1 MTTDFEKVSLD
12 QGNRFNNY
20 KEKITNTDITSN
32 NNVEGFNLLE
42 ERQLRDAEN
51 INVTKR
57 ELDTFNQMK
66 DKFESLLKKYKDVNN
81 IINEDTNNNIERTKG
96 SNPYLGKNIRFTTQE
111 VCYVTKQ
118 GVVKLY
124 KSIDLFNKT
133 AGKNGCPKNNEVIKL
148 NIPWVSGYNKPGVI
162 IPTIPPL
169 ITGTPMTLEQACGFE
184 GTNVYATR
192 FTDNIDSSYFGCYRN
207 NKDIEQQP
215 LISIIPNMSNAN
227 IVGNY
232 KASASSIYNNDNN
245 LFGPWLAFTEDKVGW
260 RGQSFWHSATQSNNL
275 YDPKTGIYKGSN
287 SVTIIDKS
295 NNSKVIKGEFLIV
308 ETLDKSGITLSAYS
322 ILPRQDGNLFFT
334 RSPNTWYILGRID
347 GKWYEIDY
355 RSNVKFD
362 KNENTYYISNISN
375 KKFNACMIITTVVGN
390 SDRLMQRYSVQITSL
405 KLFAPSPSSSA
416 MENAKLN
423 TEYTTFD
430 NCRKY
435 AYENNFRYFGLNNY
449 NKSTGL
455 STCVVTNDLTKSL
468 QYGDASKIMQKISIW
483 STNTSGTPA
492 NQLYITAEGR
502 LTLINTNDGTI
513 YWQSPEGPRNC
524 KNGGSVDINSIKA
537 SYGVNCNGF
546 RGIQVNEGNVTNK
559 VKTQLT
565 NPSLNTQY
573 PNNDTVNPS
582 YKVYSSNSMFGD
594 PAPGCMKG
602 FSISYSCG
610 DKSQVKNLKYGE
622 GSITL
627 LDCNKEVSN
636 CQFSLNI
643 NDDGN
648 MVLTND
654 DKKSKT
660 LIWSSKTSGQS
671 VETNPKMISSKG
683 KFGKN
688 FIKNGESLSIGEW
701 IGSPNGRTYL
711 KLEKDGNLVL
721 YTTKMDNGCVKKD
734 NITYGTTDINGIYQ
748 INNPQNQLVNFLG
761 KFAYIDEDSNLRE
774 YSGNILTNTDK
785 YIMFEDY
792 DSPGNDLQ
800 RLNNVSLNE
809 VIDACNKNRNCGG
822 FLYSSKSKYAF
833 LKNKN
838 MFPKGRKTYIPNAEL
853 ILGVKKFDLDKN
865 SACNKNT
872 TDITASM
879 LKQFKRGQPITNNT
893 QCYSRFLPQQRV
905 VEFDKIKNEMSILGR
920 EISDKM
926 QELYKRDNN
935 IHNKL
940 GMNKIEFDKNLEMY
954 KNIEKIIR
962 NKDNLSALEI
972 NDYFYNIEGMQNLN
986 DDDISGMLEDSEL
999 RLLRENYSYYLWTI
1013 LAVGSVAA
1021 ALHVI
1026 KK

>member
-1 MTTDFEKVSLD
+1 MTTDFEKVSLE

-20 KEKITNTDITSN
+20 KEKLTNTDNTSK

-51 INVTKR
+51 TNVTKT

-66 DKFESLLKKYKDVNN
+66 DKFQSLLKKYNEVNN
-81 IINEDTNNNIERTKG
+81 KINVDTNNNIKRTKG

-124 KSIDLFNKT
+124 SSIDIFNKT
-133 AGKNGCPKNNEVIKL
+133 AGKNGCPKTNEVIKL
-148 NIPWVSGYNKPGVI
+148 NIPWVSAYNKAGVI
-162 IPTIPPL
+162 IPTTPPL

-184 GTNVYATR
+184 GTNVYSTK
-192 FTDNIDSSYFGCYRN
+192 FSDNIDSSYFGCYRN
-207 NKDIEQQP
+207 NKDVEQQT
-215 LISIIPNMSNAN
+215 LVSIIPNMTNAN
-227 IVGNY
+227 ISGNY
-232 KASASSIYNNDNN
+232 KATASSIYNNDNN

-260 RGQSFWHSATQSNNL
+260 RGGSFWHSATKSSNL
-275 YDPKTGIYKGSN
+275 YDPKTGLYKGSN

-295 NNSKVIKGEFLIV
+295 NNSKVIKGEFLMV
-308 ETLDKSGITLSAYS
+308 ETLDKTGINVSAYS
-322 ILPRQDGNLFFT
+322 ILPRQDSNLFFL
-334 RSPNTWYILGRID
+334 RSPNTWFFLGRID

-375 KKFNACMIITTVVGN
+375 KKFNAFMIITTVVGN
-390 SDRLMQRYSVQITSL
+390 SDRLTERITVQITSL
-405 KLFAPSPSSSA
+405 KLFGPSQTPSA
-416 MENAKLN
+416 MENANVKLN
-423 TEYTTFD
+423 TTFD
-430 NCRKY
+430 TCRKY

-449 NKSTGL
+449 NKGSGS
-455 STCVVTNDLTKSL
+455 STCVVSNDLTKSI
-468 QYGDASKIMQKISIW
+468 QYGDASKIMKKISIW

-502 LTLINTNDGTI
+502 LTLINSNDGTI
-513 YWQSPEGPRNC
+513 YWQSPKGPNKC
-524 KNGGSVDINSIKA
+524 KNGGSIDINSIKA

-546 RGIQVNEGNVTNK
+546 RGFQVGEGNVTDK
-559 VKTQLT
+559 VKAQLT

-573 PNNDTVNPS
+573 PNNDKVNPS

-594 PAPGCMKG
+594 PARGCRKG

-610 DKSQVKNLKYGE
+610 DKAQVKNLPYGE
-622 GSITL
+622 GSVTL
-627 LDCNKEVSN
+627 LDCNKEVSS

-643 NDDGN
+643 NDNGN
-648 MVLTND
+648 MELINI
-654 DKKSKT
+654 DKKSNVS
-660 LIWSSKTSGQS
+660 IWSSNTSGKS
-671 VETNPKMISSKG
+671 IESNPKMSSSKG
-683 KFGKN
+683 KFGRH
-688 FIKNGESLSIGEW
+688 FINNGESLSIGEW

-711 KLEKDGNLVL
+711 KLENDGNLVL
-721 YTTKMDNGCVKKD
+721 YTSKMEDGCVKKD
-734 NITYGTTDINGIYQ
+734 NITYGTTDINSIYQ

-792 DSPGNDLQ
+792 DSPGNDIQ

-809 VIDACNKNRNCGG
+809 IIDACNKNTNCGG
-822 FLYSSKSKYAF
+822 FLYSSKSKYGF

-853 ILGVKKFDLDKN
+853 ILGVKRFDVDKN
-865 SACNKNT
+865 STCNKNT

-879 LKQFKRGQPITNNT
+879 LKQFKRGQSITNNT
-893 QCYSRFLPQQRV
+893 QCYSRFLPQQTL
-905 VEFDKIKNEMSILGR
+905 VEFDKIKNEMSILGKDIAGKMEDLYNR
-920 EISDKM
+920 DK
-926 QELYKRDNN
+926 N
-935 IHNKL
+935 IHEKL
-940 GMNKIEFDKNLEMY
+940 GMNKTEFNKNLEMY